1 MRETLEALA
10 AGELTPSEAETR
22 LRGYA
27 TLDAGETTA
36 RFDASRDRRRG
47 IPEGILADGK
57 RPAEVAA
64 IAETAL
70 ETTGR
75 ALVTRADEP
84 TADRV
89 TSHLAETRPAATVD
103 HDPRGRTILAESP
116 DFTPPET
123 DGEVA
128 VVTGGGA
135 DAGPAREAA
144 TVARAAGPEVELI
157 EDVGVANLDRLLD
170 VVPDLDADCVV
181 AVAGREA
188 ALPTVLAG
196 RVAAPVIALPVASGY
211 GVGGD
216 GLAALL
222 SVLQSCT
229 VCSVVN
235 VDAGFVA
242 GSQAALVARATD

>member
-1 MRETLEALA
+1 MRETLEAVA
-10 AGELTPSEAETR
+10 GGELTPSEAEAR
-22 LRGYA
+22 LRGYT

-36 RFDASRDRRRG
+36 RFDASRRERRG

-70 ETTGR
+70 DTAGR
-75 ALVTRADEP
+75 ALVTRVDGA

-89 TSHLAETRPAATVD
+89 TGHLADTHPRAAVE
-103 HDPRGRTILAESP
+103 HDPRGRTILAE
-116 DFTPPET
+116 TPEFEPPSVDAT
-123 DGEVA
+123 VA

-135 DAGPAREAA
+135 DATPAREAA
-144 TVARAAGPEVELI
+144 TVARAAGPDVELI

-170 VVPDLDADCVV
+170 VLPLDADCVV
-181 AVAGREA
+181 AAAGREA

-242 GSQAALVARATD
+242 GSQAALVARAGE